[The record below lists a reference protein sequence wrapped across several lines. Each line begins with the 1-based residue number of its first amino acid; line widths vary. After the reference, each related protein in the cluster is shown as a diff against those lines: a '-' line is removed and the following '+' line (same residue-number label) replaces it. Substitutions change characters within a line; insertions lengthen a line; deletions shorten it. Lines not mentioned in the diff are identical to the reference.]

1 MCSLML
7 SLIAIMGVVTIG
19 KDAAFY
25 LDIARQVSEH
35 GVSVANERFNW
46 PAFIFLLAGTHT
58 ITGLPLELV
67 AYLWCALFMA
77 GTCALIVDA
86 VRRQVPPAAGWA
98 FLVVLAIPAFNQ
110 FRSDIIREFG
120 FWFFS
125 VLSIWLALRWRE
137 RPGFWRAISIHGA
150 IFGAALFRLEAVALL
165 IALVLW
171 QLPGLKSREGRWN
184 AAQLWGVPFLVVC
197 CGMAYMAWHGGLSST
212 RMAYYLGLITPGRVL
227 ESFRVFSEQFG
238 NSMTYKY
245 SRDAAGQIIFFGM
258 LAVVLIRFAK
268 LCGPF
273 VIPFFYRGG
282 WQALDVYRKKFSLF
296 AYAAILYLL
305 VLMLFFVREQ
315 FINSRYLS
323 FLNLLAVPMLAVGA
337 MLFAERFPR
346 FGKCLVVIALLVML
360 SNVLSFGA
368 KKTHYVEAG
377 RWVAE
382 NVAAD
387 ALVYYEDSRIAY
399 YAGRGYPFIVIG
411 SQQAMSEAHAHEYGY
426 FLIEANGDEPWL
438 GEWLTKHDKRVLAA
452 FTNRKG
458 ERVLAIGD

>member
-1 MCSLML
+1 
-7 SLIAIMGVVTIG
+7 
-19 KDAAFY
+19 
-25 LDIARQVSEH
+25 
-35 GVSVANERFNW
+35 
-46 PAFIFLLAGTHT
+46 
-58 ITGLPLELV
+58 
-67 AYLWCALFMA
+67 
-77 GTCALIVDA
+77 
-86 VRRQVPPAAGWA
+86 
-98 FLVVLAIPAFNQ
+98 
-110 FRSDIIREFG
+110 
-120 FWFFS
+120 
-125 VLSIWLALRWRE
+125 
-137 RPGFWRAISIHGA
+137 
-150 IFGAALFRLEAVALL
+150 
-165 IALVLW
+165 
-171 QLPGLKSREGRWN
+171 
-184 AAQLWGVPFLVVC
+184 
-197 CGMAYMAWHGGLSST
+197 
-212 RMAYYLGLITPGRVL
+212 MAYYLGLITPGRVL

-282 WQALDVYRKKFSLF
+282 WQALNVYRKKFSLF